1 MDNVDKIRTTSKIAR
16 GIRRLLSPDVLEIH
30 AAPGSPP
37 PDTDHTRKRTPAKK
51 RGRIFWPYFGRILAV
66 SHSVENQRITQRRKG
81 IFAPFSAIFSRFLAV
96 FGQRPPR
103 RVEAIPYTPRSNM
116 DNVDNMD
123 NTRKKRPDVWR
134 LCRVLKRAA
143 APKDERPKGTPPRRR
158 LQSTT
163 TAAVLIGTKTP
174 KRGHEGRIIGTKR
187 AKRGHEKRAQ
197 SLNTYEAARYGQI

>member
-1 MDNVDKIRTTSKIAR
+1 
-16 GIRRLLSPDVLEIH
+16 
-30 AAPGSPP
+30 
-37 PDTDHTRKRTPAKK
+37 
-51 RGRIFWPYFGRILAV
+51 
-66 SHSVENQRITQRRKG
+66 
-81 IFAPFSAIFSRFLAV
+81 
-96 FGQRPPR
+96 
-103 RVEAIPYTPRSNM
+103 M

-187 AKRGHEKRAQ
+187 AKRGHEKRDQ

>member
-1 MDNVDKIRTTSKIAR
+1 MQQKQRFFKAKSPFYAAGGQSLNTARPNMDNVDNRTQTRPPLCVRIRPVVCVVSTTGQKPETDE
-16 GIRRLLSPDVLEIH
+16 RRAFSLGRVLAVFVKCRNTTDKTDIC
-30 AAPGSPP
+30 PP
-37 PDTDHTRKRTPAKK
+37 FRL
-51 RGRIFWPYFGRILAV
+51 YFGYI
-66 SHSVENQRITQRRKG
+66 
-81 IFAPFSAIFSRFLAV
+81 SAIFSRFLAV

-103 RVEAIPYTPRSNM
+103 RVEAIPYTPPNM

-163 TAAVLIGTKTP
+163 TAAVLIGKKT
-174 KRGHEGRIIGTKR
+174 

-197 SLNTYEAARYGQI
+197 SLNTYEAARYGHR

>member
-1 MDNVDKIRTTSKIAR
+1 MDKYRQR
-16 GIRRLLSPDVLEIH
+16 GQPN
-30 AAPGSPP
+30 
-37 PDTDHTRKRTPAKK
+37 TDTPAAVCPSSPRRVCSIHHRAKA
-51 RGRIFWPYFGRILAV
+51 RNRRAACLFVWPRFGRIRKMQKYNRY
-66 SHSVENQRITQRRKG
+66 HRRKPT
-81 IFAPFSAIFSRFLAV
+81 FTPFFGYISAIFSRFLAV

-163 TAAVLIGTKTP
+163 TAAVLIGKKTA

>member
-1 MDNVDKIRTTSKIAR
+1 MCPYSPRRVCSIHHRAKTRNRRAAR
-16 GIRRLLSPDVLEIH
+16 LFV
-30 AAPGSPP
+30 
-37 PDTDHTRKRTPAKK
+37 
-51 RGRIFWPYFGRILAV
+51 WPRFGRI
-66 SHSVENQRITQRRKG
+66 RKMQKYKHLP
-81 IFAPFSAIFSRFLAV
+81 PFSAIFRLYLAVFWPFFGRFLAV

-103 RVEAIPYTPRSNM
+103 RVEAIPYTPPNM

-163 TAAVLIGTKTP
+163 TAAVLIGKKTA

>member
-1 MDNVDKIRTTSKIAR
+1 MQKYKHLPT
-16 GIRRLLSPDVLEIH
+16 
-30 AAPGSPP
+30 
-37 PDTDHTRKRTPAKK
+37 
-51 RGRIFWPYFGRILAV
+51 
-66 SHSVENQRITQRRKG
+66 
-81 IFAPFSAIFSRFLAV
+81 FSAIFRLYLADFWPFFGRFLAV
-96 FGQRPPR
+96 FGQRPHR
-103 RVEAIPYTPRSNM
+103 RVEAIPYTPPNM

-163 TAAVLIGTKTP
+163 TAAVLIGKKTA